1 MMKGLL
7 FKEFYLTRKTYLG
20 LLAVFAGVAS
30 LCALV
35 CLSMICGNLQNI
47 PAESPEEVNSFF
59 QMFIYAPYAILV
71 FAVTACEHSIFT
83 DYATGWM
90 KYSYTLPT
98 PAKKAVGVRYLTG
111 IIIAA
116 VSFVLGLCNAGIMSL
131 ILDKPISAEIVKNM
145 LVILLVAIG
154 YTFFDI
160 PLALKYKTAQAVGNR
175 VGTVMIVAYIAVGAY
190 MMNKIG
196 QMSTEMS
203 DQYLADMMTKAA
215 NIRDMILPFSPIIML
230 ALFGISFLI
239 AVKLYQRREK

>member
-1 MMKGLL
+1 MKGLL

-20 LLAVFAGVAS
+20 LLAVFVGTAS
-30 LCALV
+30 LCMLV
-35 CLSMICGNLQNI
+35 CLSMICGNLQNL
-47 PAESPEEVNSFF
+47 PTESPEEVEGFF
-59 QMFIYAPYAILV
+59 QMFVYAPYAILV
-71 FAVTACEHSIFT
+71 FAVAACEHSVFK
-83 DYATGWM
+83 DYASGWM

-111 IIIAA
+111 IIIAI
-116 VSFVLGLCNAGIMSL
+116 VSMVLGICNAGIMSL
-131 ILDKPISAEIVKNM
+131 ILDKTITVGILKNM

-154 YTFFDI
+154 YTFLDI

-175 VGTVMIVAYIAVGAY
+175 VGTVIIIVYIAVGAY
-190 MMNKIG
+190 MMSKIG

-203 DQYLADMMTKAA
+203 DQYMADMMTKAA

-239 AVKLYQRREK
+239 SIKLYQRREK